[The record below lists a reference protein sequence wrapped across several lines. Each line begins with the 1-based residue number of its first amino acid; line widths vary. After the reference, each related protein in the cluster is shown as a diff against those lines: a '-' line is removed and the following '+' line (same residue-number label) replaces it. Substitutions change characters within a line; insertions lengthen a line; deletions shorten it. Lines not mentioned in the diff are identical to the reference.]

1 MATAIWTISV
11 VGLAFIAISLL
22 CTFIMTV
29 AGFFTLHRRGDYTRS
44 YVSWIKAAMTLGT
57 IWMALWIGAMLSP
70 VMYFP
75 RRNIYDSPRFHLYAV
90 YQLFYLVTLA
100 VVMATQIEVARGFK
114 GESSGWVKGKTSKI
128 LLGVFVVLSVIRF
141 ILYEISAVTT
151 VWVSLASYAIDLI
164 QFILLWVGSIVSPV
178 YLVKGKGYFNPNVNY
193 SPLPV
198 IYVIPADVILLQIQ
212 NSHRVYRSLLAIFIL
227 TLLRQTFEC
236 LYAIASFVS
245 LFISTYNSYANVWTA
260 ILHIPRIIFTAWMV
274 TATFG
279 VFFSLASLFQ
289 HGPSRVKYDGES
301 A

>member
-1 MATAIWTISV
+1 MATTIGIISI
-11 VGLAFIAISLL
+11 VGLAFIALSLL
-22 CTFIMTV
+22 CSFIMTV

-44 YVSWIKAAMTLGT
+44 YVSWIKASMTLGT

-75 RRNIYDSPRFHLYAV
+75 RRNIYDSPRFHLYAF

-114 GESSGWVKGKTSKI
+114 DASSGWIKGKTSKI

-141 ILYEISAVTT
+141 ILYEISGVTT
-151 VWVSLASYAIDLI
+151 VWVTVGSSAIDLI
-164 QFILLWVGSIVSPV
+164 QFILLWVGSIVTLV
-178 YLVKGKGYFNPNVNY
+178 YLVKGKGYFTP
-193 SPLPV
+193 S
-198 IYVIPADVILLQIQ
+198 IQ

-227 TLLRQTFEC
+227 TLLRQTFEG
-236 LYAIASFVS
+236 LYAIAYFVS
-245 LFISTYNSYANVWTA
+245 LFISTYDSYANVWIT
-260 ILHIPRIIFTAWMV
+260 ILHIPRIIFTAWTV
-274 TATFG
+274 TANFG
-279 VFFSLASLFQ
+279 VFFGLASLFK

>member
-1 MATAIWTISV
+1 MATTVWTISV

-29 AGFFTLHRRGDYTRS
+29 AGFITLHRLGDYARS
-44 YVSWIKAAMTLGT
+44 CVSWIKASMTLGT

-70 VMYFP
+70 DTYFS
-75 RRNIYDSPRFHLYAV
+75 RRNIYDNPRFHLSAF

-114 GESSGWVKGKTSKI
+114 DESSAWVKSKTSKI

-151 VWVSLASYAIDLI
+151 VWVTVASYAIDLV
-164 QFILLWVGSIVSPV
+164 QFILLWVGSIVSLV
-178 YLVKGKGYFNPNVNY
+178 YLVKGKGHFNPN
-193 SPLPV
+193 
-198 IYVIPADVILLQIQ
+198 IQ

-227 TLLRQTFEC
+227 TLLRQTFEG
-236 LYAIASFVS
+236 LYAIAYFVS
-245 LFISTYNSYANVWTA
+245 LFISIYDSYANVWTT

-279 VFFSLASLFQ
+279 VFFSLASLFKR
-289 HGPSRVKYDGES
+289 GPSRVKYDGES